1 VKGYSWADAC
11 NDAIRDRE
19 FWLMIGGTES
29 GSVPKGTLVFASR
42 VLRAEQTW
50 IVADDLVH
58 ACDKADPD
66 GFMNYSRVAALIRY
80 APRVEGFDA
89 AARRGP
95 VRIEVRP

>member
-1 VKGYSWADAC
+1 MKGYSWADAC
-11 NDAIRDRE
+11 NDAIRQRE

-29 GSVPKGTLVFASR
+29 GSVPRGTLVFASR
-42 VLRAEQTW
+42 MLRDEGTW
-50 IVADDLVH
+50 IIADDLVH

-66 GFMNYSRVAALIRY
+66 GFMNYSAVAALIRR
-80 APRVEGFDA
+80 ASTVEGFDA